1 MARTE
6 ATMAARMELDGAAD
20 VCRPGDLDAFET
32 AYRRHHALVFR
43 YAYHMLANWEEA
55 DDAAQDTFVRAFQA
69 LHRFRGDCPLETW
82 LLRICA
88 NTCRDRLR
96 SRRRG
101 AEMPAGAGLE
111 HLEDPLGDP
120 ALPLER
126 RMRAIA
132 VRAAI
137 ASLRPAE
144 REVIVLRDLEG
155 LGPEETAR
163 VLGCSRACVHV
174 RLFRARRRLKDRLAG
189 VIETEE

>member
-1 MARTE
+1 MAIE
-6 ATMAARMELDGAAD
+6 AEPDGAANA
-20 VCRPGDLDAFET
+20 CRPGDLDAFET

-43 YAYHMLANWEEA
+43 YAYHMLAHWEEA

-69 LHRFRGDCPLETW
+69 LHRFRGDCALETW
-82 LLRICA
+82 FLRICA

-101 AEMPAGAGLE
+101 AEVPAGAGLE
-111 HLEDPLGDP
+111 RMEDPSGDP
-120 ALPLER
+120 GLPLER
-126 RMRAIA
+126 QMRADA

-155 LGPEETAR
+155 LGPEQTAR
-163 VLGCSRACVHV
+163 VLNCSRACVHV

-189 VIETEE
+189 VIETGE